1 MATTHANGINI
12 TYEIDGSGP
21 PLLLVMGLGGQLTDW
36 PTQLVDRLAEHFTVV
51 RFDNRDIGLSD
62 HMSSAPPS
70 RLDFLKAIIRP
81 SWANAAYDLSDMA
94 ADAAG
99 LLDALDLDDV
109 HVVGMSMG
117 GMIAQVLAIGH
128 GTRVRSLCSIMSNT
142 GNQRTGR
149 PTPRVFAH
157 LARQDQDSSKE
168 AAVARTLDLFSLV
181 CGSDWDRD
189 QGEATLRASLER
201 SYNPAGVLRQ
211 SLAIAVSPDRTERLT
226 RLQLPSLV
234 IHGLEDTLVR
244 PSGGVATAEA
254 IPDSRLLMFPRM
266 GHDLPATRHAEMV
279 DAIVSNSQRALATV

>member
-1 MATTHANGINI
+1 MATTKANGIEI
-12 TYEIDGSGP
+12 TYAVDGAGP

-36 PTQLVDRLAEHFTVV
+36 PIGLIERLAEHFTVV
-51 RFDNRDIGLSD
+51 RFDNRDSGLSE
-62 HMSSAPPS
+62 HIAAAPPS
-70 RLDFLKAIIRP
+70 RLDFVKAVIRP
-81 SWANAAYDLSDMA
+81 SWAKATYDLSDMA

-117 GMIAQVLAIGH
+117 GMIAQLVAIDH
-128 GTRVRSLCSIMSNT
+128 GARVRSLCSIMSNT

-149 PTPRVFAH
+149 PTARVFAH
-157 LARQDQDSSKE
+157 LARQGQDPSRE
-168 AAVARTLDLFSLV
+168 AAIARTLDLFSMV
-181 CGSDWDRD
+181 CGADWDRSH
-189 QGEATLRASLER
+189 GETMLRASLER

-211 SLAIAVSPDRTERLT
+211 SLAIAVSPDRTEGLKSLR
-226 RLQLPSLV
+226 LPSLV

-279 DAIVSNSQRALATV
+279 TAIVANAHRAGVGV